1 VCLNDRFALD
11 GVSPP
16 SYGGLLWC
24 FGWQD
29 KPSSGNKISEKP
41 ANRYRTGPEGFE
53 QAKEALYSHK
63 ETTTVTATTLD
74 AFLVTKRPRSEDEKV
89 EWARKKSPSK
99 PSPHSKTILSYF
111 SPINGDNESSGTQQT
126 IG

>member
-1 VCLNDRFALD
+1 MNDRFALD

-16 SYGGLLWC
+16 SYGGVLWC

-41 ANRYRTGPEGFE
+41 AHRYRTGPQGFE

-63 ETTTVTATTLD
+63 QTTMATINTLD
-74 AFLVTKRPRSEDEKV
+74 AFLVTKRSRSEDDTV
-89 EWARKKSPSK
+89 EGARKKSPSK
-99 PSPHSKTILSYF
+99 PSPQSKTSLSYF
-111 SPINGDNESSGTQQT
+111 SPVNGDNEGSGAKLT